1 MEPSRSQGPDG
12 WLWQSDLRRLL
23 VHWCACHRQTFWVA
37 LTLSDVV
44 LAADGVLELED
55 VVDLAVM

>member
-1 MEPSRSQGPDG
+1 MDG
-12 WLWQSDLRRLL
+12 SGRQSDLRRLL
-23 VHWCACHRQTFWVA
+23 VYWFSCVCYRQACWVA
-37 LTLSDVV
+37 LILSDVV